1 MEYGEELIKI
11 VILENGR
18 QVRLRDMEFIYGRM
32 ETSMKENGRIVLN
45 MEWEQIFLQTG
56 IHLQGTIFMG
66 SLKVKVNINGAMEA
80 LM

>member
-1 MEYGEELIKI
+1 MEYGEVLIKI

-32 ETSMKENGRIVLN
+32 ETSMKENGKIVLN
-45 MEWEQIFLQTG
+45 MEWEQIFLQMG

-80 LM
+80 HM